1 MLAAAVAALPDP
13 AVGEYYLV
21 TVSGS
26 GSVAALASLL
36 LHSPLASVTRSLS
49 FKLGKAAT

>member
-21 TVSGS
+21 TVG

-36 LHSPLASVTRSLS
+36 LHSPLASVTQSLS